1 MKGKQQKDNSQ
12 YQQLENYN
20 SIPITEIDLSI
31 PLQVSGSTKR
41 SDKYLELNK
50 KATRKDKSIKK
61 DKARMKKHR
70 KKKIV
75 SSDEHNSDEDYE
87 NADSTPSHLVNTT
100 IEMPEGATLTDNED
114 QQVDVNDPHRAL
126 DIDLDM

>member
-1 MKGKQQKDNSQ
+1 
-12 YQQLENYN
+12 
-20 SIPITEIDLSI
+20 
-31 PLQVSGSTKR
+31 
-41 SDKYLELNK
+41 
-50 KATRKDKSIKK
+50 
-61 DKARMKKHR
+61 MKKHR

-87 NADSTPSHLVNTT
+87 NTDSTPSHLVNTT